1 MMKIRGKLSA
11 MAACICMICLLAGAQ
26 TISAASG
33 ASLELNYGYSG
44 VKFQVY
50 QVADERKQ
58 LTEAFALYDISLEHT
73 TNAEWQELAIGLEEL
88 TEQHS
93 IEPVAEKETENN
105 GRVFFAGLKE
115 GWYLVTGAP
124 MDIDGEQ
131 YKAVP
136 FVVNLT
142 EEVPMKAEVKH
153 SPMPDEPEDPTEP
166 SDPGHGGSDDDGGGG
181 SPGGG
186 EPGGETSI
194 TEEGIPLGPGEAVD
208 TKNIPGEEVP
218 LAKLPQTGQLWWPVP
233 FLLAGG
239 CLLLIAGIMQ
249 RKGEKAAHER

>member
-1 MMKIRGKLSA
+1 M
-11 MAACICMICLLAGAQ
+11 
-26 TISAASG
+26 
-33 ASLELNYGYSG
+33 
-44 VKFQVY
+44 Y

-124 MDIDGEQ
+124 MDIDGAQ

-208 TKNIPGEEVP
+208 TENIPEEEIP